1 MSPPST
7 DDGSETRPS
16 RSRRRFLLGI
26 GAGTAA
32 MAGCLGRDDTTDDGS
47 TNSST
52 ASSPTTSFE
61 PASELPYGEWLT
73 AADGGQ
79 LFAYADLDAIPSSF
93 GSDASLD
100 ESLEDPLIAYPL
112 VLSQRAVG
120 LGQLRLSFA
129 GLTSAIAPEAE
140 SESTVDEVTVLDR
153 TTVAEG
159 TFATETL
166 DDRLVEP
173 TDETWGIAY
182 ERTDRVRGF
191 DRYEPAEVP
200 DSFDDDPPVV
210 AVSGETVVVGPAVS
224 RVQRMVTG
232 GGERAGGFFQSDDT
246 TAELFELAGNGDL
259 VVGEFGP
266 RDDESLDL
274 RETFDASPRFEPRAG
289 EDVLASLAF
298 EESGDT
304 VSSQFGLDA
313 DELAAE
319 RRETVETAFGTA
331 ALEGSVAID
340 ATDRRITATGTYD
353 VDSVWVTNDEPST
366 DEGLSQAEAAE
377 LVSPDALAFQYEP
390 PGERQFGELWVTV
403 LEETDAAA
411 LRVEAA
417 SGGYAELRPQDRS
430 VRAGDS
436 VAVQIDP
443 GGDSA
448 TVSVVADDGSVGEL
462 ASQSVPT
469 DELSEAA
476 ASRAVP
482 GDALSF
488 EYESPDSGDYGSLTV
503 EVVSDVGAETL
514 IARPQNA
521 PGVFAARTGSLAS
534 DATIET
540 GTSLETAVDPA
551 GDEVVVYATV
561 GDATGVVGRWQGPR

>member
-52 ASSPTTSFE
+52 ASSPTTTFE

-73 AADGGQ
+73 AADDGL
-79 LFAYADLDAIPSSF
+79 LFAYADLDAIPTSF

-100 ESLEDPLIAYPL
+100 ESLEDPLITYPL
-112 VLSQRAVG
+112 VLNQRAVG

-129 GLTSAIAPEAE
+129 GLTSAIAPDAE

-166 DDRLVEP
+166 DERLVEP

-182 ERTDRVRGF
+182 ERTSRIRDF
-191 DRYEPAEVP
+191 DRYEPSEIP

-210 AVSGETVVVGPAVS
+210 AVSGETVVVGPDAS
-224 RVQRMVTG
+224 RVKRILTA
-232 GGERAGGFFQSDDT
+232 GGERSAGFFESDDT

-259 VVGEFGP
+259 VVGELGP
-266 RDDESLDL
+266 RGDDSPDL
-274 RETFDASPRFEPRAG
+274 RERFEIAPRFERRDG

-298 EESGDT
+298 EEGGDT
-304 VSSQFGLDA
+304 VSSQFVLSA
-313 DELAAE
+313 DDLTDD
-319 RRETVETAFGTA
+319 RRETVEETFGTA
-331 ALEGSVAID
+331 ALDGSASTD
-340 ATDRRITATGTYD
+340 ANESRITATGSYD
-353 VDSVWVTNDEPST
+353 VESVWVTDDDPST
-366 DEGLSQAEAAE
+366 DEELSQANAAE

-390 PGERQFGELWVTV
+390 PSEQQFGELWVTV
-403 LEETDAAA
+403 TEETDAAG

-417 SGGYAELRPQDRS
+417 SGGYTELRPEDRS
-430 VRAGDS
+430 VTTGDS
-436 VAVQIDP
+436 IAVQVDP

-448 TVSVVADDGSVGEL
+448 TVFVVTDDGSVGEL
-462 ASQSVPT
+462 TSQSVPT
-469 DELSEAA
+469 DELSETA

-488 EYESPDSGDYGSLTV
+488 EYDSPDSGDYGSLTV

-514 IARPQNA
+514 VAQPQNA
-521 PGVFAARTGSLAS
+521 PGVFADRTGSLAG
-534 DATIET
+534 DTTIDT
-540 GTSLETAVDPA
+540 GTTLETAVDPA
-551 GDEVVVYATV
+551 GDEVIVYATV
-561 GDATGVVGRWQGPR
+561 DGATGAVARWQGPS